1 MPFRCAKF
9 AQESTPASPP
19 AESFVPHAQYKAYWQ
34 RYMIIETL
42 RARGKGRAQVA
53 WARAAGSGQFT
64 ELKKEC
70 SDYYSAAKLRYPVST
85 EHTQDEWNRIAQK
98 MRSDAWKE
106 KGRPRMQATGKR
118 GVFVRPPG
126 RLALRVPANR
136 APRAPRSPAERG

>member
-1 MPFRCAKF
+1 MNSSNYNYATGFIKWKGGNCLDDMMPDGLRDAM
-9 AQESTPASPP
+9 PAMPEGHLQP
-19 AESFVPHAQYKAYWQ
+19 CDADYTVGHAQYKAYWQ

-85 EHTQDEWNRIAQK
+85 DDGAHA
-98 MRSDAWKE
+98 
-106 KGRPRMQATGKR
+106 G
-118 GVFVRPPG
+118 
-126 RLALRVPANR
+126 
-136 APRAPRSPAERG
+136 